1 MANVNER
8 LKPLPRFLS
17 TYRAVASV
25 PLQKGAAALRASPS
39 IRDFF
44 IFMAS
49 SARSLAVCRLLTAA
63 TLLYEATAGLDPHSA
78 RSFLSDAGLWTHL
91 DQIETGSNSGRPSF
105 LLASGDEFPLP
116 SFRYTV
122 LCSRRAPR
130 TAQPYASAT
139 PHMLR
144 QKSSTGIAMSTG
156 KGNLMAKGT

>member
-1 MANVNER
+1 MGPDGER
-8 LKPLPRFLS
+8 KASTRFLS

-91 DQIETGSNSGRPSF
+91 ATRLRQVQTAVGPPFSLRVATSSLCHPFAIQYCAHGVHRGPPSHTQVPLHTCSGR
-105 LLASGDEFPLP
+105 
-116 SFRYTV
+116 
-122 LCSRRAPR
+122 RAVPV
-130 TAQPYASAT
+130 
-139 PHMLR
+139 
-144 QKSSTGIAMSTG
+144 
-156 KGNLMAKGT
+156 

>member
-1 MANVNER
+1 MANV
-8 LKPLPRFLS
+8 KAKASTRFLS

-105 LLASGDEFPLP
+105 LLASGDEFPLSSLCHPFAIQYCAHGVHRGPP
-116 SFRYTV
+116 SHTQV
-122 LCSRRAPR
+122 PLHTCSGRRAVPV
-130 TAQPYASAT
+130 
-139 PHMLR
+139 
-144 QKSSTGIAMSTG
+144 
-156 KGNLMAKGT
+156 

>member
-1 MANVNER
+1 MPYKRVQ
-8 LKPLPRFLS
+8 LS
-17 TYRAVASV
+17 QGISIY
-25 PLQKGAAALRASPS
+25 KGLLYIHGVLGAFA
-39 IRDFF
+39 
-44 IFMAS
+44 
-49 SARSLAVCRLLTAA
+49 CRLLTAA

-144 QKSSTGIAMSTG
+144 QKSSTSIAMSTG